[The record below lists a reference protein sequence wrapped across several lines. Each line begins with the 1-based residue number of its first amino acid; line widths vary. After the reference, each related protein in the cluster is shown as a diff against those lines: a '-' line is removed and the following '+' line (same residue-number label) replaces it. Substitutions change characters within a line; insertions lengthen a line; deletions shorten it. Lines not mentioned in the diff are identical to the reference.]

1 MSPGPDV
8 FFITQ
13 LESRKSILG
22 KPHSGNIF
30 PRVLERFNWSSE
42 KENNSGVCVCVCVCV
57 CVRVCVCKVIQEEVV
72 SACLLNGT
80 KYFNLQWE
88 CQLLNCVQL
97 FKSLWT
103 AAHQAPLSMG
113 FSRPDYWS
121 GLPFDSRGSSQSRGW
136 TWSPALQA
144 DFIPSE
150 PPGMPHTEKGFF
162 FLLGI
167 EEYDGS

>member
-42 KENNSGVCVCVCVCV
+42 KENNSGVCVCVCVCM
-57 CVRVCVCKVIQEEVV
+57 CVCKVIQEEVI
-72 SACLLNGT
+72 SACLLNGMQ
-80 KYFNLQWE
+80 YFNLQWK
-88 CQLLNCVQL
+88 CQLLSCVWL
-97 FKSLWT
+97 FESLWT

-113 FSRPDYWS
+113 FSRQEYWS
-121 GLPFDSRGSSQSRGW
+121 GLPFPIPGDLPNPEVEPDLLHCRQIFYHLSHQGGPIEKRGF
-136 TWSPALQA
+136 AFCLV
-144 DFIPSE
+144 
-150 PPGMPHTEKGFF
+150 
-162 FLLGI
+162 
-167 EEYDGS
+167 